1 MEAKWFI
8 DNEGEFGLFVNGEYH
23 VFHKWADSV
32 VCQYTD
38 KDVTFLADGNAQSL
52 CGVNSAKL
60 LVIISKKT
68 NNFT

>member
-32 VCQYTD
+32 VCQYTE
-38 KDVTFLADGNAQSL
+38 KDVTFLTDGNAKPLWCKFSE
-52 CGVNSAKL
+52 A
-60 LVIISKKT
+60 ISDYKQE
-68 NNFT
+68 NE